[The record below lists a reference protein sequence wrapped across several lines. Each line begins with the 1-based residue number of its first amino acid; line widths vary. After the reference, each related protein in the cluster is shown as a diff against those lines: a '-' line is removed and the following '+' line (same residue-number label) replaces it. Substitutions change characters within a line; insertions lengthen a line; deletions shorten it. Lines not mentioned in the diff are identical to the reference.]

1 VWAANTIRAMRAPLL
16 WAIVLALG
24 VSGGALLGGCGSAT
38 KTVSVAGA
46 PPASATA
53 ATGASSSSTASTP
66 ARSTPAAPTTTSRGT
81 SQTSTR
87 SAPEPAFTHQGSSAE
102 GLSAAMAV
110 LRARGFTANSAA
122 DYHSNQ
128 SLRVLVGTRTGSGDG
143 YGQQAFFFVNGR
155 YIGTDTS
162 QPSAKLRVVGQGDT
176 EVTLEY
182 PLYRKNDPLCC
193 PGAGVARVRFQ
204 LNNGRLSAL
213 DPIPPASSQSGVSR
227 Y

>member
-1 VWAANTIRAMRAPLL
+1 VANTIRAMRSARP
-16 WAIVLALG
+16 WALVLALG
-24 VSGGALLGGCGSAT
+24 VSGGALLGGCGSGT

-46 PPASATA
+46 PPAPATT
-53 ATGASSSSTASTP
+53 ATGASPSSSATTP
-66 ARSTPAAPTTTSRGT
+66 ASPAPAPTTTSG
-81 SQTSTR
+81 SAPQTSTR
-87 SAPEPAFTHQGSSAE
+87 SAPEPAFTERGAGAE
-102 GLSAAMAV
+102 GLRAAMAV
-110 LRARGFTANSAA
+110 LGAKGFTANSTA
-122 DYHSNQ
+122 DYHPNQ
-128 SLRVLVGTRTGSGDG
+128 TLRVLVGTRTGSGDG

-155 YIGTDTS
+155 YIGTDAS
-162 QPSAKLRVVGQGDT
+162 QPSAKLRVIAQNDT

-204 LNNGRLSAL
+204 LNNGRLSPL

>member
-1 VWAANTIRAMRAPLL
+1 MRFHSQ
-16 WAIVLALG
+16 WAIALALG
-24 VSGGALLGGCGSAT
+24 MSGGALLGGCGSST
-38 KTVSVAGA
+38 KTVSVAGV
-46 PPASATA
+46 PPASAPG
-53 ATGASSSSTASTP
+53 ATGASSASTASTP
-66 ARSTPAAPTTTSRGT
+66 ANSTAPATTPSSSTQ
-81 SQTSTR
+81 QTSTR
-87 SAPEPAFTHQGSSAE
+87 SAPEPAFTQQGSSAA

-110 LRARGFTANSAA
+110 LRAKGFTANNAA
-122 DYHSNQ
+122 EYHPNQ

-143 YGQQAFFFVNGR
+143 YGQQAFFFVNGH

-193 PGAGVARVRFQ
+193 PGGGTAHVRFQ
-204 LNNGRLSAL
+204 LNNGRLTPL
-213 DPIPPASSQSGVSR
+213 DPIPPASSPTGVSR